1 MLHSTDLHPGIQG
14 IPDVQLHR
22 SAARALYFVAVLCAV
37 NSSARAQQ
45 FQHQVG
51 LLPGVAR
58 WSEGVECVDVD
69 KDGDLDLLFAD
80 GDGFSAAGTK
90 RQNVVLINQFVPTGI
105 LSFSDESV
113 ARLGARVSNAKM
125 VISGDVN
132 GDGWPDLLYANAF
145 DTDTPFLYINQG
157 AANPGF
163 FTMESA
169 TRGLTTALSSGGAQ
183 FADVDDDGDLDLLI
197 NNGYLGQSRKP
208 KLYLN
213 DGAGF
218 FTENVAALAAAVTKQ
233 AQMDVQLVDLDSD
246 WDLDFFGACRATNG
260 GVAHYLMLNDG
271 AGVFTNA
278 AVTVPSN
285 SGSTYEGEVGDLDGD
300 SDIDL
305 FLVSSTGFAE
315 GALRSNFAPS
325 GPLGFTQLATLTD
338 SNDDNEI
345 ALFDWDVDGD
355 YDVLVG
361 SLSNTRETFWR
372 NNGALSFTNVSAASI
387 TAVTDSTLDVA
398 IGDLNND
405 GRYDIV
411 TAQGESGSFV
421 NKVYLN
427 TGAIDILRP
436 VVTAFGVFKATPPGG
451 PVRVHAK
458 ARDQVMDDGVSYV
471 TGEAHW
477 SVRTAS
483 TPAPAVVSIDPSGL
497 SQPNANIATAQGLIW
512 TNNTGAAQ
520 TVQLTSAPH
529 DYAVAVLA
537 PGESLEHVFPRAGAY
552 GYVVTPAGFA
562 GSVQSIGPSN
572 AAPMFYMGG
581 GQYSVS
587 LADTSGGNGL
597 WVLYELEFRDYPGNR
612 RVTAPA
618 AAALVDC
625 NVSVYC
631 TAKLNSLGCLP
642 AIAAT
647 GSASASN
654 ATSLTI
660 SASNVLNQKQGL
672 LFYGYGPAAG
682 SFQGG
687 TMCVASPLRR
697 LAAQNSGGS
706 PTGSDCTGAYSVDF
720 SARIASGI
728 DPQLSIVGQQ
738 VNAQFWSR
746 DPSAPFTTG
755 LTNAVSFKICP

>member
-1 MLHSTDLHPGIQG
+1 MQF
-14 IPDVQLHR
+14 QR
-22 SAARALYFVAVLCAV
+22 SATGALFVVTLSGLSL
-37 NSSARAQQ
+37 NARAQQ
-45 FQHQVG
+45 FQHQSG

-69 KDGDLDLLFAD
+69 RDGDLDLVFAD
-80 GDGFSAAGTK
+80 GDGFSSAGTK
-90 RQNVVLINQFVPTGI
+90 RQNVLLINQFVPSGV
-105 LSFSDESV
+105 LSFTDESV

-132 GDGWPDLLYANAF
+132 GDGWADLLYANAF

-157 AANPGF
+157 ASNPGF

-218 FTENVAALAAAVTKQ
+218 FTENVAALSAAANKSS
-233 AQMDVQLVDLDSD
+233 QMDVQLVDLDGD

-260 GVAHYLMLNDG
+260 GAAHYLMLNDG

-278 AVTVPSN
+278 PSGVPSN

-305 FLVSSTGFAE
+305 FLVSSSGFAE
-315 GALRSNFAPS
+315 GAIRSNFAPS
-325 GPLGFTQLATLTD
+325 GPLGFTQLATLSD

-345 ALFDWDVDGD
+345 ALFDWDLDGD
-355 YDVLVG
+355 FDVLVG
-361 SLSNTRETFWR
+361 SLSNSRETFWR

-387 TAVTDSTLDVA
+387 TALTDSTLDVA

-427 TGAIDILRP
+427 TGGVDILRP
-436 VVTAFGVFKATPPGG
+436 TVTAFGVFTATPAGG

-458 ARDQVMDDGVSYV
+458 VRDQVMDDGVSYV
-471 TGEAHW
+471 TGQAHW
-477 SVRTAS
+477 CVRTAS
-483 TPAPAVVSIDPSGL
+483 TPAASVVSIDPAGL
-497 SQPNANIATAQGLIW
+497 SQTSVNVLNAQGLIW

-520 TVQLTSAPH
+520 TIQLTSAPH
-529 DYAVAVLA
+529 DYEVIALA
-537 PGESLEHVFPRAGAY
+537 PGQSFEFVLPRAALY
-552 GYVVTPAGFA
+552 GYTVSPAGFA
-562 GSVQSIGPSN
+562 GSIQVSGASSTVD
-572 AAPMFYMGG
+572 MLSMGG
-581 GQYSVS
+581 GQYSAN
-587 LADTSGGNGL
+587 LADTSGGAGL
-597 WVLYELEFRDYPGNR
+597 RLFYELEFRDYPGNH
-612 RVTAPA
+612 RVTPTASQ
-618 AAALVDC
+618 ALLDC
-625 NVSVYC
+625 DVNVYC
-631 TAKLNSLGCLP
+631 TAKLNSLNCLP
-642 AIAAT
+642 SIASSGT
-647 GSASASN
+647 ASASN
-654 ATSLTI
+654 ATTLTI
-660 SASNVLNQKQGL
+660 SATNVVNLKQGL
-672 LFYGYGPAAG
+672 LFYGYGPAAAN
-682 SFQGG
+682 FQGG
-687 TMCVASPLRR
+687 TLCVANPLRR
-697 LAAQNSGGS
+697 TPVQNSGGS
-706 PTGSDCTGAYSVDF
+706 SSGADCSGVYSFDF
-720 SARIASGI
+720 NAWIASGA
-728 DPQLSIVGQQ
+728 DAQLTIVGQQ

-755 LTNAVSFKICP
+755 LTDAVSFKICP

>member
-1 MLHSTDLHPGIQG
+1 MQF
-14 IPDVQLHR
+14 HR
-22 SAARALYFVAVLCAV
+22 SAAGALVFVVALS
-37 NSSARAQQ
+37 NFSSTARAQQ

-51 LLPGVAR
+51 LLPAPAR

-69 KDGDLDLLFAD
+69 LDGDLDVLFAD
-80 GDGFSAAGTK
+80 GDGFNAAGTK
-90 RQNVVLINQFVPTGI
+90 RQNVLLVNQFVPSGV
-105 LSFSDESV
+105 LSFTDESV

-169 TRGLTTALSSGGAQ
+169 TRGLTTVLSSGGAQ

-218 FTENVAALAAAVTKQ
+218 FTENVAALSAAANKQ
-233 AQMDVQLVDLDSD
+233 AQMDVQLVDMDGD

-278 AVTVPSN
+278 AVTIPSN

-315 GALRSNFAPS
+315 GAIRSNFAPA

-345 ALFDWDVDGD
+345 ALFDWDLDGD

-405 GRYDIV
+405 GRYDLV

-427 TGAIDILRP
+427 TGGVDILRP
-436 VVTAFGVFKATPPGG
+436 IVTEFGVKSPTPAGG
-451 PVRVHAK
+451 PVRVRAK
-458 ARDQVMDDGVSYV
+458 VRDQVMDDGVSYV

-477 SVRTAS
+477 CVRTAA
-483 TPAPAVVSIDPSGL
+483 TPAASAVSIDPSGL
-497 SQPNANIATAQGLIW
+497 SQPNASVLNAQGVIW
-512 TNNTGAAQ
+512 TNNTAVPQ

-529 DYAVAVLA
+529 DYAVVALA
-537 PGESLEHVFPRAGAY
+537 PGQSFEFVLPRAGNY
-552 GYVVTPAGFA
+552 SYVVTPANFGGLLQVSGA
-562 GSVQSIGPSN
+562 SSAADMLSV
-572 AAPMFYMGG
+572 GG
-581 GQYSVS
+581 GQYSVPLS
-587 LADTSGGNGL
+587 DPSGGAGL
-597 WVLYELEFRDYPGNR
+597 RLFYELEFRDYPGNR
-612 RVTAPA
+612 RVTASA
-618 AAALVDC
+618 SQALLDC
-625 NVSVYC
+625 SVNVYC
-631 TAKLNSLGCLP
+631 TAKTNSQGCLP
-642 AIAAT
+642 AIAAV

-660 SASNVLNQKQGL
+660 SASNVINQKLGL
-672 LFYGYGPAAG
+672 LFYGYAPSAT

-687 TMCVASPLRR
+687 TMCVANPLRR
-697 LAAQNSGGS
+697 TAAQLSGGS
-706 PTGSDCTGAYSVDF
+706 PSGADCTGVYSYDF

-728 DPQLSIVGQQ
+728 DPQLAIVGQQ

-755 LTNAVSFKICP
+755 LTDAVSFKICP